1 MHRTRTRTIRFG
13 LSNQAGHLR
22 RRQISGGSVV
32 QWNGLPTAARRPS
45 DSIMLAQLQAENE
58 ELRGRAVEL
67 ALAIQDLRDNRT
79 QRT

>member
-1 MHRTRTRTIRFG
+1 
-13 LSNQAGHLR
+13 
-22 RRQISGGSVV
+22 
-32 QWNGLPTAARRPS
+32 
-45 DSIMLAQLQAENE
+45 MLAQLQAENE